1 MSHSPTDTIL
11 DYIKAAQA
19 ENRFVTVREIQRDC
33 KISSNSVV
41 SYHLDKLEDN
51 GKITRTPHEARS
63 IRLVETEPELLMN
76 VGAALRLPMSI
87 GAIVRLF
94 RSKINGRSGR
104 IMFHPYPDET
114 EAPNVLTRH
123 RAKHTL

>member
-1 MSHSPTDTIL
+1 MSRIDIIL
-11 DYIKAAQA
+11 QYIKTSIA
-19 ENRFVTVREIQRDC
+19 NDRSPTVREIQRDC
-33 KISSNSVV
+33 NISSNSVV
-41 SYHLDKLEDN
+41 TYWLDKLEDD